1 MTDTR
6 STALPDIHRSDFPAG
21 FLWGCSTSSYQIE
34 GGVNEG
40 GRGESIW
47 DRFCATPGT
56 IRDGSS
62 GAVACDH
69 YHRWPEDLDI
79 ARGLGANAYRFSIAW
94 PRIFPR
100 GRGAV
105 PNAAGLDF
113 YSRLVDGMLE
123 RGLQPWATLYHWDL
137 PQALQDEGGWV
148 ARKTV
153 DDFLAYTDA
162 VTRHLGDRVKHW
174 ITHNEPWCTAFL
186 GHQYGAHAPG
196 LKDFRQA
203 IQVCHHLLLS
213 HGRAVPLIR
222 ANVKDAQVGITL
234 SLHPIVP
241 ASASAADAAA
251 VTRHDGLR
259 NRWFLDPLHGR
270 GYPADV
276 LALLGSDVPQV
287 QAGDMDAIATATDFL
302 GINYYFPEE
311 VADDPA
317 GGAVRSRVVERHGV
331 ERTAFG
337 WEVSPQGMVTL
348 LDRVQRD
355 YAPAQVYLT
364 ENGSTYD
371 DVVLPD
377 GRIEDAGRRSYLAR
391 HLEAAKTALAHGV
404 PLKGYFAWSLLDNFE
419 WAEGYVRRFGLTHVD
434 YATQQRTLKASGH
447 WYANFL
453 KAGRP

>member
-1 MTDTR
+1 MNA
-6 STALPDIHRSDFPAG
+6 SNLPDIHRRDFPAD

-34 GGVNEG
+34 GAVHEG

-94 PRIFPR
+94 PRIFPE

-148 ARKTV
+148 ARQTV

-162 VTRHLGDRVKHW
+162 ITRRLGDRVKHW

-186 GHQYGAHAPG
+186 GNEHGNHAPG
-196 LKDFRQA
+196 LRDVGKA
-203 IQVCHHLLLS
+203 YQVCHHLLLS
-213 HGRAVPLIR
+213 HGLAVPLIR
-222 ANVKDAQVGITL
+222 KNAPGAQVGITL
-234 SLHPIVP
+234 SLHPII
-241 ASASAADAAA
+241 AAGDSAADAAA
-251 VTRHDGLR
+251 VVRHDGLR

-276 LALLGSDVPQV
+276 LQLLGAHAPQV
-287 QAGDMDAIATATDFL
+287 QPGDLDAIAVQTDFL
-302 GINYYFPEE
+302 GINYYFPEV
-311 VADDPA
+311 VADDPT
-317 GGAVRSRVVERHGV
+317 GGPGRTRVVERHGV

-337 WEVSPQGMVTL
+337 WEVSPEGMVTL
-348 LDRVQRD
+348 LERVQRD
-355 YAPAQVYLT
+355 YAPSQVYLT

-377 GRIEDAGRRSYLAR
+377 GRIEDTQRRSYLAR
-391 HLEAAKTALAHGV
+391 HLNAAKLSLARGV

-419 WAEGYVRRFGLTHVD
+419 WAEGYVRRFGLTYVD
-434 YATQQRTLKASGH
+434 YATQKRTLKASGQ
-447 WYANFL
+447 WYAHFL
-453 KAGRP
+453 NEGRT